1 MCCAYATVG
10 LASTGKGKGG
20 AFYRRLRKDTAR
32 RPGSTSRSAH
42 PKATILILSS
52 HIVKGCISLNPHS
65 APEMALEC
73 DTRAAVIIYW
83 PQNSLL
89 VNEILAKAPV
99 NQRRE
104 SSRENIHFELPLWR
118 SRARSHEISRHT
130 HAPLRG
136 ASFCA
141 RARYCYC
148 STGRRRRCRRGQSL
162 SCSQSSA
169 NADDDR
175 IGCCFV

>member
-1 MCCAYATVG
+1 MWSGVRRCCAYATVG

-52 HIVKGCISLNPHS
+52 HIVKGCISLNPQS

-104 SSRENIHFELPLWR
+104 SSRE
-118 SRARSHEISRHT
+118 ISTSNCLCGVH
-130 HAPLRG
+130 
-136 ASFCA
+136 A
-141 RARYCYC
+141 RALMK
-148 STGRRRRCRRGQSL
+148 SHVILMHLFGGS
-162 SCSQSSA
+162 
-169 NADDDR
+169 
-175 IGCCFV
+175 